1 MMIDTHNTIQQ
12 IYVKLLAQNYQDT
25 LFADLQAKKEGKE
38 KRGLCPFCK
47 DHNFSY
53 SSREPLWRCFNCE
66 VGGGDWIRYLE
77 LRRKL
82 SFGEALQELA
92 RAAGIELEGQDQAK
106 YQAYVKKADLLE
118 AAQNLLQQALWE
130 PNGQP
135 VLQYLLDR
143 GYTEQ
148 EIREMGLG
156 AYVNKASLQQ
166 QLLQQGYS
174 EQEIKSSGLLT
185 TRGLGESH
193 QLSLLWTD
201 PAGRA
206 TGLAVR
212 SLLSREELKA
222 RGLSPYLY
230 SAGLQ
235 KSQGLIGLSS
245 ARGETTVLLLEG
257 LLDALYINAKGLKH
271 RALAIG
277 GTDLSLAQIKAL
289 EANGT
294 KHLILALDADEPG
307 QAGTE
312 KALRLLSSSNK
323 MRAYVISDFGGLK
336 DPDELVRA
344 HGPEALQQAIRVAQR
359 SSAWLAR
366 RIISRHDFSS
376 AMGQDQALEE
386 ALEAYARIEDGIEKR
401 AFWDSLIN
409 ATGLSEDD
417 LQLRARENIQKVSQR
432 ASQRLLDGLI
442 KGVQE
447 KASQGDIIGA
457 ELALSEGLQQLKGSR
472 GVIAPEP
479 YLAGDFLEDIQ
490 LLSGGL
496 STGYESLDR
505 IARIPEGAISM
516 IAGRPGHGKTTL
528 LLNLFLNMIKAYPE
542 QRFYL
547 FSYEEARARLALK
560 MLMIMA
566 GEVLH
571 GEAHHNQRAYTHYL
585 KEKRLQDPNKKI
597 EEALKEYQKLTVA
610 GRLTLSDQRLSGED
624 LAATISLLARRG
636 DTGAVFVDYIQKIPI
651 QRQLSQR
658 YLEVKIISDLL
669 LEQAVRHNLP
679 VIVGAQFNREPGGVK
694 LEHLREAGDL
704 EQDAHLVLGLYNESV
719 AKMEEGQ
726 QEKAREVDLKVS
738 VLKNRSGLAGS
749 SFVLSF
755 DMPILKIKD
764 KPKGSW

>member
-1 MMIDTHNTIQQ
+1 MMIDTHNTIQE
-12 IYVKLLAQNYQDT
+12 IYARLLAQNYQDT
-25 LFADLQAKKEGKE
+25 LFADLQAKKDGKE
-38 KRGLCPFCK
+38 KRGRCPFCK
-47 DHNFSY
+47 GHNFSY
-53 SSREPLWRCFNCE
+53 SSREPLWRCFNC
-66 VGGGDWIRYLE
+66 GKAGDWIKYLE
-77 LRRKL
+77 LRSRL

-92 RAAGIELEGQDQAK
+92 RPAGIELEGHDQAK

-118 AAQNLLQQALWE
+118 TAQALFRQTLWE
-130 PNGQP
+130 PAGQP
-135 VLQYLLDR
+135 VLQYLQDR

-148 EIREMGLG
+148 EIMEMGLG
-156 AYVNKASLQQ
+156 AYAGRAGLQE
-166 QLLQQGYS
+166 QLLQQGYT
-174 EQEIKSSGLLT
+174 EQEIKGSGLL

-193 QLSLLWTD
+193 QLSLLWID

-212 SLLSREELKA
+212 SLLSREDLKA
-222 RGLSPYLY
+222 RGLPPYLY

-245 ARGETTVLLLEG
+245 ARGESTVLLLEG
-257 LLDALYINAKGLKH
+257 LLDALYINAKGLKY

-277 GTDLSLAQIKAL
+277 GTDLSLAQIKSL

-294 KHLILALDADEPG
+294 KELILALDTDEPG

-312 KALRLLSSSNK
+312 KALRLLSSSK
-323 MRAYVISDFGGLK
+323 MRAYVIPDFGGLK

-344 HGPEALQQAIRVAQR
+344 HGPEALQQAIRAAQR

-366 RIISRHDFSS
+366 RIISRHDLSS
-376 AMGQDQALEE
+376 AMGLDQALEE
-386 ALEAYARIEDGIEKR
+386 ALEAYARIEDGIEAR
-401 AFWDSLIN
+401 AFWDSLRD

-479 YLAGDFLEDIQ
+479 YLSGDFLEDIQ
-490 LLSGGL
+490 LLSQGL
-496 STGYESLDR
+496 TTGYSSLDR

-516 IAGRPGHGKTTL
+516 IAGRPGHGKTTM
-528 LLNLFLNMIKAYPE
+528 LLNLFLNMIRAYPE

-547 FSYEEARARLALK
+547 FSYEEARSRLALK
-560 MLMIMA
+560 ILMAMA
-566 GEVLH
+566 GEVFQ
-571 GEAHHNQRAYTHYL
+571 GNSNQGAYIHYL
-585 KEKRLQDPNKKI
+585 REKRLQEKNKKI
-597 EEALKEYQKLTVA
+597 EDALREYQQLTVA

-636 DTGAVFVDYIQKIPI
+636 DTGAIFVDYIQRIPI

-658 YLEVKIISDLL
+658 YLEIKLVSDLL

-679 VIVGAQFNREPGGVK
+679 VIVGAQFNRAGGGSGIR

-719 AKMEEGQ
+719 DKIEEGQ
-726 QEKAREVDLKVS
+726 QEKGREVELKVS
-738 VLKNRSGLAGS
+738 ALKNRSGLAGS
-749 SFVLSF
+749 SLVLSF
-755 DMPILKIKD
+755 DRPILRITD
-764 KPKGSW
+764 KGSQGPW